1 MLDPPALIN
10 PKETSAMIRRL
21 ALLTLVATALPLA
34 ASAQTTWTEGH
45 NYFLIVPALH
55 TSVPPGKVEVTEVFS
70 YGCPHCSEFRP
81 VIKQLKAELPPNA
94 VFTQVPASFNPA
106 EDWPMLQ
113 RAYVTAEALGVA
125 DRAND
130 GIFDA
135 IWKSSELS
143 IVDPQNNRIRSPLP
157 SIQDAARVYNKLT
170 GVPVDKFVAVSQSF
184 AVEVK
189 MKADDAYVLH
199 GQVDS
204 TPTIVVNGKYRLN
217 TDSAGGANQVL
228 QLVKYLVAR
237 ESH

>member
-1 MLDPPALIN
+1 
-10 PKETSAMIRRL
+10 MIPRL
-21 ALLTLVATALPLA
+21 ALVTLLATALPLV
-34 ASAQTTWTEGH
+34 ASAQTNWTEGR

-113 RAYVTAEALGVA
+113 RAYVTAAALGVA

-135 IWKSSELS
+135 IWKSGELS
-143 IVDPQNNRIRSPLP
+143 IVDPQTNRIKSPLP

-170 GVPVDKFVAVSQSF
+170 GVPVDKFIAVSQSF
-184 AVEVK
+184 AVDVK

-217 TDSAGGANQVL
+217 TESAGGANQVL
-228 QLVKYLVAR
+228 QLVNYLVAK

>member
-1 MLDPPALIN
+1 
-10 PKETSAMIRRL
+10 MIRRL
-21 ALLTLVATALPLA
+21 ALVTLLATALPLA
-34 ASAQTTWTEGH
+34 ASAQSSWTEGR

-113 RAYVTAEALGVA
+113 RAYVTAAALGVA

-135 IWKSSELS
+135 IWKTGELA
-143 IVDPQNNRIRSPLP
+143 IVDPQTNRIKNPLP

-170 GVPVDKFVAVSQSF
+170 GVPVDKFIAVSQSF
-184 AVEVK
+184 AVDVK
-189 MKADDAYVLH
+189 VKADDAYVLH

-217 TDSAGGANQVL
+217 TESAGGANQVL
-228 QLVKYLVAR
+228 QLVKYLVAK

>member
-1 MLDPPALIN
+1 
-10 PKETSAMIRRL
+10 MIQRL
-21 ALLTLVATALPLA
+21 VTLLTLAATALPLV
-34 ASAQTTWTEGH
+34 ASAQTSWTEGR

-55 TSVPPGKVEVTEVFS
+55 TSVPAGKVEVTEVFS
-70 YGCPHCSEFRP
+70 YACPHCSEFRP

-106 EDWPMLQ
+106 EDWPMFQ
-113 RAYVTAEALGVA
+113 RAYATAQALGVA

-130 GIFDA
+130 AIFDA
-135 IWKSSELS
+135 IWKSGELAV
-143 IVDPQNNRIRSPLP
+143 VDLQTNRLKSPPP

-170 GVPVDKFVAVSQSF
+170 GVPVDQFVAVSQSF
-184 AVEVK
+184 AVDVK
-189 MKADDAYVLH
+189 VKADDAYVLH

-217 TDSAGGANQVL
+217 TESAGGPNQVL
-228 QLVKYLVAR
+228 QLVKYLVAK